1 MDQLSPDQRAE
12 LARDDQGPVTK
23 SIVISFTVISFISV
37 CVRLSTRFSYQ
48 NVGSED
54 YTIAISTVSLPL
66 TQKEQEANSLTRL
79 LRLEWPLVKF
89 FVWYSDSTLFIQFTD
104 NMQK

>member
-66 TQKEQEANSLTRL
+66 TQKEQEANSSHQIASIGMAACQVLRMVFRL
-79 LRLEWPLVKF
+79 YLVHTI
-89 FVWYSDSTLFIQFTD
+89 Y
-104 NMQK
+104 

>member
-12 LARDDQGPVTK
+12 LAGDDQGPVTK

-54 YTIAISTVSLPL
+54 YTIAISTVSLLL
-66 TQKEQEANSLTRL
+66 TQKEQEANSCH
-79 LRLEWPLVKF
+79 
-89 FVWYSDSTLFIQFTD
+89 
-104 NMQK
+104 

>member
-66 TQKEQEANSLTRL
+66 TQKEQDANSSHQIASIGMAACQVLRML
-79 LRLEWPLVKF
+79 LPLY
-89 FVWYSDSTLFIQFTD
+89 FVHSIY
-104 NMQK
+104 

>member
-1 MDQLSPDQRAE
+1 MDRLSPDQRAE

-66 TQKEQEANSLTRL
+66 TQKEQDANSSHQIASIGMAACQVLRML
-79 LRLEWPLVKF
+79 LPLY
-89 FVWYSDSTLFIQFTD
+89 FVHSIY
-104 NMQK
+104 

>member
-66 TQKEQEANSLTRL
+66 TQKEQEANSSHQIASIGMAACQV
-79 LRLEWPLVKF
+79 LRMVFQLFLVHTI
-89 FVWYSDSTLFIQFTD
+89 Y
-104 NMQK
+104 

>member
-48 NVGSED
+48 NVGNED

-66 TQKEQEANSLTRL
+66 TQKEQDANSSHQIASIGMAACQVLRML
-79 LRLEWPLVKF
+79 LPLY
-89 FVWYSDSTLFIQFTD
+89 FVHSIY
-104 NMQK
+104 

>member
-54 YTIAISTVSLPL
+54 YTIAISTVSSPL
-66 TQKEQEANSLTRL
+66 TWKEQEANSSHQIASVGMAACQV
-79 LRLEWPLVKF
+79 LRMVFQLY
-89 FVWYSDSTLFIQFTD
+89 FVHTIY
-104 NMQK
+104 

>member
-66 TQKEQEANSLTRL
+66 TQKEQEANSSHQIASIGMAVCQVIRMIFQLY
-79 LRLEWPLVKF
+79 LVH
-89 FVWYSDSTLFIQFTD
+89 TIC
-104 NMQK
+104 